1 MDKTIIQPYI
11 DALAS
16 ETNRLEGYTVRGIQA
31 IYLPAKEGDM
41 RVARKNSLTTAG
53 IWFFVLGVI
62 AFIVGLFTLFAIV
75 VCGCAAMLAGAYIYY
90 HGRMNIDRDAVS
102 GLCDDVYRDIS
113 GVAANVTGEWKSFM
127 TKQNDALKRQVIEAA
142 GTDADAKVSDI
153 DRIEGTPEVQID
165 LQQIRSE
172 LDTIG
177 QTGGPATLRAYLA
190 TATSRIS
197 DAIKAVVARQQS
209 IYSSLMAPAAAAPAA
224 AAVKA

>member
-31 IYLPAKEGDM
+31 ISLPAKEGDM
-41 RVARKNSLTTAG
+41 RVARKNSLTTTG

-209 IYSSLMAPAAAAPAA
+209 IYSSLMAPAAPAA